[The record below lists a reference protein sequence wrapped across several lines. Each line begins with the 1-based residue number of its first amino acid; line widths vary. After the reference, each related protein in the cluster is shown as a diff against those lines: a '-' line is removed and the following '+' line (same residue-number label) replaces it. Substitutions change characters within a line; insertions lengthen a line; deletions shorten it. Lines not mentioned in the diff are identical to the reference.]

1 MTGRYTPR
9 QKRAIRITTFVLA
22 VLSIFGICYIADN
35 FVFTD
40 DASTTAAADK
50 NHVSLREGD
59 VLERT
64 VTERGITFRR
74 QYSVDPGG
82 KLTKSDNLPTPYI
95 ATDTFGDIT
104 EATVDMLCDTT
115 FVLNAESGSDHA
127 ERDTNAL
134 KDACSAARTAYDT
147 GNIETCENSL
157 VDLGRLLAVR
167 VSNQNVL
174 DYSFTNGNI
183 NAACGDEN
191 GRSAAYASGTY
202 DVPVLQVSMGK

>member
-1 MTGRYTPR
+1 MTSRYTPR

-22 VLSIFGICYIADN
+22 VLAIFGVCYVADH

-40 DASTTAAADK
+40 DSATTAAGK
-50 NHVSLREGD
+50 NPVSLREGD

-64 VTERGITFRR
+64 TIERGITFRR
-74 QYSVDPGG
+74 QYFVDSEG
-82 KLTKSDNLPTPYI
+82 KLTKSDSLPTPYI
-95 ATDTFGDIT
+95 ATNTFGDIT
-104 EATVDMLCDTT
+104 EATVDMLCDAT

-127 ERDTNAL
+127 ERDTTAL
-134 KDACSAARTAYDT
+134 NNACSAARTAYDARK
-147 GNIETCENSL
+147 IETCENSL
-157 VDLGRLLAVR
+157 VELGRLLAVR
-167 VSNQNVL
+167 ASNKDVL

-183 NAACGDEN
+183 NAACGDIK